1 MGCLYECLPV
11 DVEQKLKKQRR
22 IMKEKN
28 LLSRILQN
36 ISCPAGILGTDDFT
50 GNKLLSHTFGLSWI
64 HIIGTVVKRTELYN
78 ELIANVI

>member
-1 MGCLYECLPV
+1 
-11 DVEQKLKKQRR
+11 
-22 IMKEKN
+22 MKEKN

-64 HIIGTVVKRTELYN
+64 HIIAHK
-78 ELIANVI
+78 